1 MRFRLDTRLSEASS
15 IGARAGFVL
24 DEGSALAQRLM
35 GRLQELQTATDEG
48 LLPALRLAA
57 DGAAVRGA
65 IETGAGWRGSGRGAA
80 DRLVLVGEPGA
91 VAAAALLARSL
102 GVADLAWVDQP
113 DLRLLHAAL
122 SGARRPRLLAL
133 AGPRWVAEAARASG
147 LERARIIVALDQD
160 EPGLDW
166 GQPWV
171 APGASDARLGAVGPA
186 GLAVLG
192 WAGGAS
198 EALIGGMSEALVEA
212 LDVVRGAASRANPSL
227 RLALLARG
235 LEAADPASAPALVAA
250 TPALRRWA
258 SWAASTW
265 LAVRSRSAP
274 RGAAVELMGATP
286 LVCAAGD
293 EAAVQRLC
301 EGARGPWSLL
311 LGIEGLPA
319 DALAAEALALL
330 NAQASLLSDHGRPA
344 VRVLLRDD
352 APATL
357 AQLCVWWGVGCLL
370 AASLDAVDP
379 LTMDAADRLR
389 QDLSRHP

>member
-1 MRFRLDTRLSEASS
+1 MRFRLDTRLSEAST
-15 IGARAGFVL
+15 IGARAGMAL
-24 DEGSALAQRLM
+24 DEGSLLAQRLM
-35 GRLQELQTATDEG
+35 GRLQELHQATEAG

-57 DGAAVRGA
+57 DPQAARRAVELGAS
-65 IETGAGWRGSGRGAA
+65 WRGSGRSAA

-102 GVADLAWVDQP
+102 GRSDLSLVDQP
-113 DLRLLHAAL
+113 DSRLIHAAL
-122 SGARRPRLLAL
+122 DGARRPRVLAL
-133 AGPRWVAEAARASG
+133 SGPRWVPAAVAAMGLDAARVT
-147 LERARIIVALDQD
+147 VAMD
-160 EPGLDW
+160 EDDTTLSW

-171 APGASDARLGAVGPA
+171 APGAMDGRLGAVGPA

-192 WAGGAS
+192 WAGCPEPLLSGLI
-198 EALIGGMSEALVEA
+198 EALGEAV
-212 LDVVRGAASRANPSL
+212 DVVHGGASRANPSL

-235 LEAADPASAPALVAA
+235 LEAADPASAPALVAS

-274 RGAAVELMGATP
+274 RGAAFELMGATP

-301 EGARGPWSLL
+301 EGSRGPWSLL
-311 LGIEGLPA
+311 LGIDGLPA

-344 VRVLLRDD
+344 VRILLRDD
-352 APATL
+352 SPATL
-357 AQLCVWWGVGCLL
+357 AQLCVWWAVGCLL

-389 QDLSRHP
+389 QDLSHHS